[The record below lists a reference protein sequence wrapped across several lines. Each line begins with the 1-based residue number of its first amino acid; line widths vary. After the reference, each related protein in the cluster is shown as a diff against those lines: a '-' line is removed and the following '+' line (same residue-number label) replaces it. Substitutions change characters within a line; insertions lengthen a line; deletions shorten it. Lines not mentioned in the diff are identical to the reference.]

1 MSNQNNYGFEIPGNY
16 DNSQNNSDSFDD
28 DKEGSYK
35 KLLGD
40 KEITWFWLMQHYS
53 KENAAAYK
61 RQKEAKKSGKKK
73 TENAGN
79 GNSSVNPDPVQN
91 RAMQQGYGQDYQA
104 GFGQSGQAGFGQ
116 SGQAGVGQGGQA
128 GFGQGGQAGFGQGGQ
143 AGFGQG
149 QAGFGQGQAGFGQV
163 QQNFV
168 QQDNYNDE
176 NFGNTIVLD
185 GKMNLFADSDYQHQS
200 PMQQG
205 FAQPQQGF
213 GQVQQGFSQPQQG
226 FGQAQQGFSQPQQG
240 FGQAQQGFSQPQQG
254 FGQAQQGFSQPQQ
267 GFGQMQ
273 QGFSQPQQIFDQSWQ
288 GSGQPQQVFSQP
300 QQGGGQMQKSFSKS
314 QQGFSQPQQSG
325 FWQDKEEYQETSIV
339 EDEYEGTTV
348 LDQSSSYATIT
359 RVSDRTTIT
368 LNKLPFILGRKPGAA
383 DYLFTENTNVSGKH
397 ATIGF
402 EDGIYY
408 IEDNNS
414 RNGVFLNG
422 YRIDPGERIQ
432 LVEGMEIMLG
442 DEKLVF
448 HE

>member
-128 GFGQGGQAGFGQGGQ
+128 GFGQGGQAGFGQG
-143 AGFGQG
+143 

-213 GQVQQGFSQPQQG
+213 GQV
-226 FGQAQQGFSQPQQG
+226 QQGFSQPQQG